1 MPGKR
6 GLEDVPKC
14 FRARLNPSTTE
25 NPICN
30 QNTNGQQKFKM
41 REHKD
46 SVIKHCLQQL
56 SCVSN
61 SYSDSPSNNW
71 TCLQRPIDDK
81 KNCQGS

>member
-1 MPGKR
+1 MDSK
-6 GLEDVPKC
+6 
-14 FRARLNPSTTE
+14 
-25 NPICN
+25 
-30 QNTNGQQKFKM
+30 KM

-46 SVIKHCLQQL
+46 SVIKHCLQHL

-81 KNCQGS
+81 KKLSRFMKGQNLTRTLQHIVSHSETLSKEREV

>member
-1 MPGKR
+1 MPEKR
-6 GLEDVPKC
+6 GLDDVPKC

-30 QNTNGQQKFKM
+30 QNTNGQQK
-41 REHKD
+41 D
-46 SVIKHCLQQL
+46 SVIKHCLQHL

>member
-1 MPGKR
+1 MDSK
-6 GLEDVPKC
+6 
-14 FRARLNPSTTE
+14 
-25 NPICN
+25 
-30 QNTNGQQKFKM
+30 KM

-46 SVIKHCLQQL
+46 SIIKHCLQHL

-81 KNCQGS
+81 KKLSRFMKRQNLTRTLQHIVSHSETLSKEREV

>member
-1 MPGKR
+1 MDSK
-6 GLEDVPKC
+6 
-14 FRARLNPSTTE
+14 
-25 NPICN
+25 
-30 QNTNGQQKFKM
+30 KM

-46 SVIKHCLQQL
+46 SVIKHCLQHL

-81 KNCQGS
+81 KIVKVHEETKPHKNAPTHSLS